1 MVYYYKIDFKK
12 GKFILTENKNNVDE
26 HSVFLEDFKIEV
38 LKKMLENSFFNSPL
52 KCLDYLRGALD
63 MDEED
68 GIDVGSYYSL
78 VKAIVNRSFQ
88 TDFEIAEPKYYVRVL
103 PSQIGYLNAFSD
115 DEFSLD
121 DNEERG
127 NAKTKFT
134 KSEIEDMKCD
144 EHFKGINFDECLEE
158 VKEDEE

>member
-12 GKFILTENKNNVDE
+12 GKFILTENNVDE
-26 HSVFLEDFKIEV
+26 HSVFLEDFKVEV

-88 TDFEIAEPKYYVRVL
+88 TDFEIAEPKFYVHVL
-103 PSQIGYLNAFSD
+103 PTPFDYLNVKHDGTVSID
-115 DEFSLD
+115 DST
-121 DNEERG
+121 ERG
-127 NAKTKFT
+127 GFKTKFT
-134 KSEIEDMKCD
+134 MVEIEKMKHD
-144 EHFKGINFDECLEE
+144 SRFKGINFDKCLEE
-158 VKEDEE
+158 VEE

>member
-12 GKFILTENKNNVDE
+12 GKFILTENNVDE
-26 HSVFLEDFKIEV
+26 HSVFLEDFKVEV

-88 TDFEIAEPKYYVRVL
+88 TDSEINEPKFYVHVL
-103 PSQIGYLNAFSD
+103 PICEGYLNATGDVPNGFYFDTKNQWGGS
-115 DEFSLD
+115 
-121 DNEERG
+121 
-127 NAKTKFT
+127 KTEFT
-134 KSEIEDMKCD
+134 KEEIEELKKMPSL
-144 EHFKGINFDECLEE
+144 KGINFDECLEE
-158 VKEDEE
+158 VQEDED

>member
-12 GKFILTENKNNVDE
+12 GKFILTENNVDE
-26 HSVFLEDFKIEV
+26 HSVFLEDFEVEV

-88 TDFEIAEPKYYVRVL
+88 TDFEIAEPMYYVHVL
-103 PSQIGYLNAFSD
+103 PGDEGYLNKISD
-115 DEFSLD
+115 DKFHLS
-121 DNEERG
+121 DNSEWG
-127 NAKTKFT
+127 NIDKNWFT
-134 KSEIEDMKCD
+134 KSEIEMMKQD
-144 EHFKGINFDECLEE
+144 ERFKGINFDECLEE
-158 VKEDEE
+158 ALEDDED

>member
-12 GKFILTENKNNVDE
+12 GKFILTENNVDE
-26 HSVFLEDFKIEV
+26 HSVFLKDFEVEV

-88 TDFEIAEPKYYVRVL
+88 TDFEIAEPMYYVHVL
-103 PSQIGYLNAFSD
+103 PKEAEGYLNAN
-115 DEFSLD
+115 ENALD
-121 DNEERG
+121 GFYFDTKKQWG
-127 NAKTKFT
+127 GSQTKFT
-134 KSEIEDMKCD
+134 KEEIEKLKKYPKL
-144 EHFKGINFDECLEE
+144 KGINFDKCLERVE
-158 VKEDEE
+158 EDD